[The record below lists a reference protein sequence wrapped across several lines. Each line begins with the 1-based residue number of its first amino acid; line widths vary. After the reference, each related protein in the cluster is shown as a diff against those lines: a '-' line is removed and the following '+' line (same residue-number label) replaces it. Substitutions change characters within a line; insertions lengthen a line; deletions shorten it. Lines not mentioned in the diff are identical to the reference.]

1 MSERIDGSDPAKERL
16 TQNSSKFFRWEMFS
30 IFSIMLFPMS
40 STRSFSFNH
49 VNMTDKLDDEDMPA
63 CMHKRHSRSSRDPQS
78 YSTRYDSNKA
88 LLEIPN
94 PRGSPSW

>member
-40 STRSFSFNH
+40 STRSFSYNH
-49 VNMTDKLDDEDMPA
+49 VKRDK
-63 CMHKRHSRSSRDPQS
+63 
-78 YSTRYDSNKA
+78 
-88 LLEIPN
+88 
-94 PRGSPSW
+94 